1 MQLQENWRQKLFST
15 ENKLTPRFQ
24 RKRDAGDF
32 SLILIKVQN
41 FPGTMNGLSM
51 NRLLLKL
58 QS

>member
-41 FPGTMNGLSM
+41 FPGTNEWT
-51 NRLLLKL
+51 KYE
-58 QS
+58 